1 MCALTRLFIAVALT
15 LGFVGES
22 FSQTVTFISGTDNRI
37 ASIQD
42 LVINGTTYDVV
53 TFHYETNYDAVKA
66 SLGSAITFTSSADA
80 LDALEAIETAF
91 GGVGLV
97 DEPTTR
103 VVRVPYAEGS
113 GTDSGTYSAQQGL
126 NDYQP
131 TGDTKQFYLENF
143 MEISDETGLSR
154 TDDSAANYAIATF
167 TVPEPGSFMLAGMLA
182 SVSVLYYRRRKA
194 KGHQNSDLT

>member
-113 GTDSGTYSAQQGL
+113 GTYSAQQGL
-126 NDYQP
+126 NEHQLGG
-131 TGDTKQFYLENF
+131 GDQQVYLDNF
-143 MEISDETGLSR
+143 AVISDETGLSR